1 MALKHP
7 QRRRLKDRANH
18 KLIAAAAI
26 AAVALIITVPL
37 RAAITTIDQQGQK
50 FSVSSVTVA
59 VGDVI
64 QYQNHDDVTHNIMVI
79 DEQGD
84 ATDQGLQKP
93 GEIIAPEFD
102 HPGTY
107 QVRCSI
113 HPRMKMTVVVR

>member
-1 MALKHP
+1 MAMNDP
-7 QRRRLKDRANH
+7 NRRRSKGGAKH
-18 KLIAAAAI
+18 KLAAVAVI
-26 AAVALIITVPL
+26 AAVALIIAGPL
-37 RAAITTIDQQGQK
+37 RAAITTIDQKGQK
-50 FSVSSVTVA
+50 FSITSVVIA

-64 QYQNHDDVTHNIMVI
+64 QYQNHDDVTHDIMVI
-79 DEQGD
+79 DEQGE
-84 ATDQGLQKP
+84 ATDEGLQRS

>member
-1 MALKHP
+1 
-7 QRRRLKDRANH
+7 
-18 KLIAAAAI
+18 
-26 AAVALIITVPL
+26 
-37 RAAITTIDQQGQK
+37 
-50 FSVSSVTVA
+50 